1 MSAVMHATTVVVIE
15 PSIAHHEERH
25 GAEGDVEDAQLHA
38 ARRSISAS
46 LQRRFPSI
54 SPVVLQQ
61 SIDRAIDTFS
71 AARVRNFLPIL
82 IEREA
87 AAALR
92 AAHATPSSG

>member
-1 MSAVMHATTVVVIE
+1 MSGDVQLQAACR
-15 PSIAHHEERH
+15 SIA
-25 GAEGDVEDAQLHA
+25 V
-38 ARRSISAS
+38 S

-54 SPVVLQQ
+54 SPAVLQH
-61 SIDRAIDTFS
+61 SIDRATDTFS

-87 AAALR
+87 AEALR